1 MTDPAAVSLEA
12 VFDAIPVG
20 LGVVD
25 PDRRIVLMNRAFRD
39 SLGLP
44 PDAFPPGILVED
56 AVRACALRGVYGPGD
71 PEQQVAA
78 IMTADHSRTG
88 LLRRRTFG
96 GRSFD
101 LYNSPM
107 PDGYYVV
114 SAIETTTLLTAR
126 AEAEA
131 ALAQTTDALITTR
144 IGLAVFDARRLLLFA
159 NPRFTALLAIQPDRL
174 KAGVEFEAVL
184 TLMEQRDEYAGPDG
198 AAFIRDLHQAAFRAS
213 ATIRRRCGD
222 GRSIDVMFDP
232 LPDGGTTIVVHDVT
246 SQAQAEDD
254 ARRRARLL
262 DLVLLNVPHGVCV
275 YGPDRRVAMFND
287 TYNKVMDGAPLR
299 VGDRQ
304 DDVIR
309 RRAEAGEYGDGD
321 PETMIAA
328 QVAHYATRPL
338 VRRRIRPNGTA
349 IDIRLAPLP
358 DGGFIS
364 VVTDVTALVLA
375 ETALRQRAEDMST
388 MLGNIRHG
396 ILLWGAD
403 ARLVAS
409 NPVAAEL
416 LSLPAE
422 VLTPGRAEA
431 EVIGAVSERGHFG
444 SKDEFARMA
453 RELQG
458 LDRSVPY
465 AREVVTRSG
474 GILFIQSTPAPGG
487 GWVTTLTDITRMRAT
502 ENELRHAK
510 DLAEAAN
517 DAKSRFLATMSH
529 ELRTPLNL
537 IIGFSETMARAKGAV
552 SPAQVTEFSN
562 EIHDAGRQLLS
573 LINVILD
580 VARIETGRIEPSG
593 EVIDVAKAVQAALR
607 QIEGEAM
614 AGEITVRV
622 AVPADLPFIR
632 ADERRIVQ
640 ALCQVL
646 SNAVKFTAAG
656 GSVIIEAGVTDN
668 GGVFLSVT
676 DSGIGIPEAEQEKV
690 FEPFTQIDSSLGRRY
705 AGAGLGLFL
714 TRAIVTAHGGTLRL
728 TSQVNKGTTVRMVL
742 PPERVV
748 ADDLG
753 MRGTAGGELP
763 ASRYPRAQN

>member
-44 PDAFPPGILVED
+44 PDAFPPGISVED
-56 AVRACALRGVYGPGD
+56 AVRASAQRGVYGPGD
-71 PEQQVAA
+71 PDQQVSA
-78 IMTADHSRTG
+78 IMATDHGQTG
-88 LLRRRTFG
+88 GLRRRTFG

-107 PDGYYVV
+107 PDGFYVV

-131 ALAQTTDALITTR
+131 ALAQTTNALISTR
-144 IGLAVFDARRLLLFA
+144 IGLAVFDARRLLIFA
-159 NPRFTALLAIQPDRL
+159 NPRFAALLAIQPDRL
-174 KAGVEFEAVL
+174 VAGVGFEAVL

-213 ATIRRRCGD
+213 ATIRRRRGD

-254 ARRRARLL
+254 AGRRARLL
-262 DLVLLNVPHGVCV
+262 DLVLLNVPHGICV

-299 VGDRQ
+299 VGDSQ

-328 QVAHYATRPL
+328 QVAYHATRPL

-416 LSLPAE
+416 LSLPPE
-422 VLTPGRAEA
+422 VLMPGRAEA
-431 EVIGAVSERGHFG
+431 EVIWAVSERGHFG
-444 SKDEFARMA
+444 SKDEFARLA
-453 RELQG
+453 REIQG

-465 AREVVTRSG
+465 AREVVTGSG
-474 GILFIQSTPAPGG
+474 EILFIQSAPAPGG
-487 GWVTTLTDITRMRAT
+487 GWVTTLTDITRMRET
-502 ENELRHAK
+502 ENELRRAK

-537 IIGFSETMARAKGAV
+537 IIGFSETMARARGAV
-552 SPAQVTEFSN
+552 SPAQVVEFSN

-593 EVIDVAKAVQAALR
+593 DVIDVAKAVQAALR
-607 QIEGEAM
+607 PIEGEAL

-622 AVPADLPFIR
+622 AVPAELPFIR
-632 ADERRIVQ
+632 ADERRIVH

-656 GSVIIEAGVTDN
+656 GSVTIEAGVTDN
-668 GGVFLSVT
+668 GGVVLAVT
-676 DSGIGIPEAEQEKV
+676 DSGIGIPAADQEKV

-714 TRAIVTAHGGTLRL
+714 ARAIVTAHGGTLGL
-728 TSQVNKGTTVRMVL
+728 TSQVNKGTTVRMVF

-748 ADDLG
+748 AGTLG
-753 MRGTAGGELP
+753 MRGTGGGALP
-763 ASRYPRAQN
+763 ATR